1 MRILSVLLNR
11 LIRVNQIQ
19 EGGTRDDTKNA
30 RLQDFVIISSVLM
43 IQFSNPGWLFARNA
57 ERMRI
62 SHERLRNVLHEKSS
76 IFMTMKYK
84 KDMIIT
90 KSDKETYEKA
100 THCHICED
108 EF

>member
-76 IFMTMKYK
+76 IFMTIKYK